1 MRTQPRAPHGGRRRG
16 RHQKKARPRR
26 GLPRACR
33 GVPPV
38 GRIRPAPVGRGS
50 RRLHQADPDVRAVG
64 VQLAAFHF
72 EQRPVQ
78 GAHQHFDVA
87 AAGKPH
93 FLGARRGGMEL
104 LQAGRHPAQAVERR
118 LHDAPFDAPPG
129 HRPGD
134 APVLVDRHDR
144 PARTRRRSPGL
155 HDLGKRHGLARR
167 EPPLHVVSNVTHV
180 AHAFLPRIALD
191 APARRH
197 GAAHSSLKVVRTT
210 RREKEAGR
218 VARTAL
224 PGGSARKAPCPG
236 TDRGPEGLPA
246 GKARKPTNRR
256 DAWPPG
262 GRAAHAAT
270 AARPGS
276 RQDPP
281 TRQAGGTWRSPRWPG
296 STSDG
301 WEAAAPLHR
310 RACGSSGSRRRCRH
324 ALVPE
329 AGR

>member
-1 MRTQPRAPHGGRRRG
+1 
-16 RHQKKARPRR
+16 
-26 GLPRACR
+26 
-33 GVPPV
+33 
-38 GRIRPAPVGRGS
+38 
-50 RRLHQADPDVRAVG
+50 
-64 VQLAAFHF
+64 
-72 EQRPVQ
+72 
-78 GAHQHFDVA
+78 
-87 AAGKPH
+87 
-93 FLGARRGGMEL
+93 MEL
-104 LQAGRHPAQAVERR
+104 LQAGRHPVQAVERR

-224 PGGSARKAPCPG
+224 PGSSARKAPCPG

-262 GRAAHAAT
+262 GRAAHAAA

-301 WEAAAPLHR
+301 WEAAAPLR
-310 RACGSSGSRRRCRH
+310 RRSCDSSGSRRRCRH